1 MAAVLKTRQLIPPLT
16 ARTPAGRTVQAWD
29 YKQKKSLVIAFLRA
43 EDLVPQGASA
53 AAPRSNFVADLAAHA
68 AELRSREAVVLVVLP
83 GAIPAS
89 LGGNLPEEIIVA
101 ADTSGRSHRA
111 FLGED
116 AFSTAGL
123 VRTGVFVTDRFG
135 ELCAQWIA
143 RDASELPAAA
153 EILSW
158 LSQLQIACE
167 ECGAPH
173 WPAE

>member
-1 MAAVLKTRQLIPPLT
+1 M
-16 ARTPAGRTVQAWD
+16 QAWD

-43 EDLVPQGASA
+43 EDLAPQT
-53 AAPRSNFVADLAAHA
+53 NFVAELAAHA
-68 AELRSREAVVLVVLP
+68 AELRSLDAVVLVILP
-83 GAIPAS
+83 GAFPAA
-89 LGGNLPEEIIVA
+89 LAGNLPEEIIVA
-101 ADTSGRSHRA
+101 ADASGRSHRA

-135 ELCAQWIA
+135 ELYAQWIA
-143 RDASELPAAA
+143 RDPSELPAAA
-153 EILSW
+153 EILGW
-158 LSQLQIACE
+158 LSQIQIACE